1 MTGWRVLTAGE
12 RKAIGI
18 AVYNARAASCPRSWK
33 ELTRE
38 FGRSKTALQRYEHE
52 AVGAGVAGFGLFE
65 FHNSISG
72 KMRQ

>member
-1 MTGWRVLTAGE
+1 MTGWRVLTLDE

-18 AVYNARAASCPRSWK
+18 AVHSARQTSCPRSWK

-38 FGRSKTALQRYEHE
+38 FGRSKTALQRYEQE
-52 AVGAGVAGFGLFE
+52 AVGTGIAGFGLFE
-65 FHNSISG
+65 FRNPISG